1 MKEMRK
7 RTTLLCSACA
17 ALLLAAVLALDGAG
31 FSGALRAS
39 AAENESAPTTVTY
52 DFTSAEQL
60 NDFATFWSSG
70 GLPSGA
76 ESKQFSEHWSHDAT
90 AGKVVSTTAHG
101 KNEGWNN
108 IAQLVLTK
116 YRFTNFEAEIAFNH
130 ASGSEGGWVGL
141 QFWKAANSSAGRKGG
156 YFAFTQKEGSAN
168 LWHEQ
173 GEDGYDNNNYEAVAP
188 KDTFDNKVTSLF
200 TVRIVGKDFS
210 VKLTSLD
217 GQTEYAKKEGT
228 LTQDML
234 PNTGL
239 VSLTSCDDQH
249 EFHSFKITNLN
260 GEGNPIPLD
269 EIIKLNSLT
278 LDKTVSS
285 VKEGE
290 TVELGYTLDPAS
302 AQDKVDVNWASSDTS
317 VAVVKDGKVTGLKA
331 GTAKITATAAID
343 ASKTDSLDI
352 TVNSAEQ
359 TSHYFTFE
367 DEAVMSEF
375 TAAYIANSE
384 GGSEEWS
391 EHWAVSDGLL
401 KRVNLPETSSA
412 THDIANLYLNDRLT
426 EYFETTLVYR
436 NSQDKS
442 GWVGITSGTKSYSK
456 RFLDEGLGMFM
467 QIGGEATVWGLGTGD
482 PSADNGT
489 QIATPNYGK
498 TDWHI
503 LKVRAYG
510 NTVELYLDNMIE
522 PVLVKSGISLKEGN
536 VGIMTS
542 EVAPFEFRSFEF
554 KYLDENGNV
563 IDFSDI
569 ESIAIK
575 NKIQKATVGETFTL
589 EIETSPETSKE
600 LEYTFTT
607 SNSNVAFVSGNV
619 LRFITDGEVTVT
631 VVCTKDKRLTD
642 SMTVT
647 VEKKSEPPEPDK
659 PTNPGDNNPDDNN
672 PDDGEKP
679 SEPDNNGGGNS
690 KKGCKSAVASGASF
704 ALAAF
709 ALAGAAV
716 LLGRKKKTDA
726 NK

>member
-1 MKEMRK
+1 MRK
-7 RTTLLCSACA
+7 RTTLLCSVCA
-17 ALLLAAVLALDGAG
+17 ALLFAAVLALGGAG
-31 FSGALRAS
+31 FAGALRAS
-39 AAENESAPTTVTY
+39 AAQDEGAPTTVTY

-60 NDFATFWSSG
+60 NDFTSVYAEEDTKG
-70 GLPSGA
+70 GTMEA
-76 ESKQFSEHWSHDAT
+76 FDKHWTHDAT
-90 AGKVVSTTAHG
+90 AGKVSSVRDALGSGGADND
-101 KNEGWNN
+101 KR
-108 IAQLVLTK
+108 IAALVLKK
-116 YRFTNFEAEIAFNH
+116 YKFTNFEAEVLMNWGAN
-130 ASGSEGGWVGL
+130 STWGWCGL
-141 QFWKAANSSAGRKGG
+141 QFRKNSVTSVSKKGGCYAFAQQEGHATFWGDDDFDNTAYQENNTNTAFSKTTTFLLTLKVVGQSADLTISSADKATV
-156 YFAFTQKEGSAN
+156 YATKHVDFTKEQSIRNGFMA
-168 LWHEQ
+168 
-173 GEDGYDNNNYEAVAP
+173 
-188 KDTFDNKVTSLF
+188 
-200 TVRIVGKDFS
+200 
-210 VKLTSLD
+210 LTS
-217 GQTEYAKKEGT
+217 
-228 LTQDML
+228 
-234 PNTGL
+234 N
-239 VSLTSCDDQH
+239 DDNH
-249 EFHSFKITNLN
+249 EFHSLKVTNLDEN
-260 GEGNPIPLD
+260 GNPIPLVE
-269 EIIKLNSLT
+269 EIELKSLT

-510 NTVELYLDNMIE
+510 NTVELYLDNMLE

-679 SEPDNNGGGNS
+679 FEPDNNGGGNS

>member
-17 ALLLAAVLALDGAG
+17 ALLFAAVLALGGAG
-31 FSGALRAS
+31 FAGALRAS
-39 AAENESAPTTVTY
+39 AAQDEGAPTTVTY

-60 NDFATFWSSG
+60 NDFTAIYAAEDTAG
-70 GLPSGA
+70 GTMEA
-76 ESKQFSEHWSHDAT
+76 FENHWTHDAT
-90 AGKVVSTTAHG
+90 AGKVSSVRDASGSGGA
-101 KNEGWNN
+101 NSDNR
-108 IAQLVLTK
+108 IAALVLKK
-116 YRFTNFEAEIAFNH
+116 YKFTNFDAEVVMNWGAN
-130 ASGSEGGWVGL
+130 STWGWCGL
-141 QFWKAANSSAGRKGG
+141 QFRKDSVTSVSKKGG
-156 YFAFTQKEGSAN
+156 CYAFAQQEG
-168 LWHEQ
+168 H
-173 GEDGYDNNNYEAVAP
+173 VAFWGS
-188 KDTFDNKVTSLF
+188 DEFDNTVYQENNTNTAFSKTTQFLL
-200 TVRIVGKDFS
+200 TVRLVGKSGDVTISSVDKATQYATKHVDFLKEES
-210 VKLTSLD
+210 VRNGFMALTS
-217 GQTEYAKKEGT
+217 
-228 LTQDML
+228 
-234 PNTGL
+234 N
-239 VSLTSCDDQH
+239 DDNH
-249 EFHSFKITNLN
+249 EFHSLKVTNLDEN
-260 GEGNPIPLD
+260 GNPIPLVE
-269 EIIKLNSLT
+269 EIELKSLT

-367 DEAVMSEF
+367 DETVMSEF

-510 NTVELYLDNMIE
+510 NTVELYLDNMLE

-569 ESIAIK
+569 ENIAIK

-647 VEKKSEPPEPDK
+647 VEKKTEPPEPDK

-679 SEPDNNGGGNS
+679 SEPDNNGGGSS

>member
-17 ALLLAAVLALDGAG
+17 ALLLAAVLALGGAG
-31 FSGALRAS
+31 FAGALRAS
-39 AAENESAPTTVTY
+39 AAQDESAPTTVTY

-60 NDFATFWSSG
+60 NDFTAIYGDDETVNVVIEDSLENHWVHNT
-70 GLPSGA
+70 
-76 ESKQFSEHWSHDAT
+76 ES
-90 AGKVVSTTAHG
+90 GKVSTKRIDTDNG
-101 KNEGWNN
+101 NKIVELMLN
-108 IAQLVLTK
+108 K
-116 YRFTNFEAEIAFNH
+116 YKFTNFEAEVVMNWQQGAGWGWSGLAFRI
-130 ASGSEGGWVGL
+130 
-141 QFWKAANSSAGRKGG
+141 NSFTKMLRKGG
-156 YFAFTQKEGSAN
+156 CFAFAQDSGKAT
-168 LWHEQ
+168 LWGDDEFGGALHEQ
-173 GEDGYDNNNYEAVAP
+173 EATNEGFNKNTAFLLAVKVVGKSCDVTLSSDDKATQYAALHVDFTKDEAVRNGYIA
-188 KDTFDNKVTSLF
+188 FGSYSDN
-200 TVRIVGKDFS
+200 
-210 VKLTSLD
+210 
-217 GQTEYAKKEGT
+217 
-228 LTQDML
+228 
-234 PNTGL
+234 
-239 VSLTSCDDQH
+239 H
-249 EFHSFKITNLN
+249 EFHSLKVTNLDEN
-260 GEGNPIPLD
+260 GNPIPLVE
-269 EIIKLNSLT
+269 EINLKSLT

-302 AQDKVDVNWASSDTS
+302 AQDKVDVNWTSSDTS

-352 TVNSAEQ
+352 TVNSADK
-359 TSHYFTFE
+359 TTHYFTFE

-401 KRVNLPETSSA
+401 KRVNLPESSSA

-426 EYFETTLVYR
+426 EYFETTLIYR

-503 LKVRAYG
+503 LKVRAFG
-510 NTVELYLDNMIE
+510 NTVELYLDNMLE

-569 ESIAIK
+569 ESISIK
-575 NKIQKATVGETFTL
+575 NKIQTATVGETFTL
-589 EIETSPETSKE
+589 DIETSPETNKE

-642 SMTVT
+642 SMTVK
-647 VEKKSEPPEPDK
+647 VEKKAEPEEPGEPEEPD
-659 PTNPGDNNPDDNN
+659 DNNPDDNN

-679 SEPDNNGGGNS
+679 SEPDNNGGGSS